1 MTTKELRAKSEK
13 QFQNLLAESRDK
25 LREMRFRV
33 AQRQLKKVRD
43 IRVVKKEIAQIM
55 TILKEKRSHSERSE
69 ESRESN

>member
-13 QFQNLLAESRDK
+13 QLQNLLAESRDK